1 MTILRP
7 MGGAVLVL
15 SAGLGQGF
23 AKGGNGVWRF
33 YGMRIIPGLASAFCF
48 ILVGFTIF
56 EPGITRFLH

>member
-1 MTILRP
+1 MLRP

-33 YGMRIIPGLASAFCF
+33 YGMRITLGLGSASIF
-48 ILVGFTIF
+48 ILVGLTIF
-56 EPGITRFLH
+56 